1 MRRGRRRRCC
11 RRRGEDVA
19 ATKVRASAARAAAL
33 ARVAESGGGRGDGE
47 VDGGVAE
54 ATVMVTGDAGGDGV
68 EFTEDRKEEAPPR
81 SVAIG

>member
-1 MRRGRRRRCC
+1 
-11 RRRGEDVA
+11 
-19 ATKVRASAARAAAL
+19 L

-47 VDGGVAE
+47 VDGGVVE